1 MDTLKA
7 IKERRSIRSYQQR
20 PIEAAKIE
28 KLLQAGKY
36 APHVGS
42 LHIAVIENTDVL
54 KEINDRAL
62 ESYKSSGDKLLMG
75 RAACEGYR
83 PLYGAPVLFLFSGPN
98 GNPYNSANT
107 SCAAMNLLIAATAL
121 ELGSCYIVA
130 PLLGIKGN
138 NQLTEKMG
146 IPFGFFPICGV
157 VAGYTA
163 EDAIPSPRPATDPS
177 RIITY
182 CR

>member
-1 MDTLKA
+1 MDTFKA
-7 IKERRSIRSYQQR
+7 IEVRRSIRSYQQKTVEADK
-20 PIEAAKIE
+20 IERLLRAAKV
-28 KLLQAGKY
+28 

-42 LHIAVIENTDVL
+42 FHIAVIENADVL

-75 RAACEGYR
+75 RAAGEGYR

-98 GNPYNSANT
+98 GNPYNTANT
-107 SCAAMNLLIAATAL
+107 SCAAMNMLIAATAL

-138 NQLTEKMG
+138 NQLTEKIG
-146 IPFGFFPICGV
+146 IPFGFFPLCGV

-163 EDAIPSPRPATDPS
+163 EDAIPSPRSTTDPTQ
-177 RIITY
+177 IITY